1 MPRLR
6 DLTRFSGFDSRGS
19 HKESF
24 TLFVMPHAGG
34 SATGY
39 LSLVSAF
46 PENWRILAAELP
58 GRGATAGQQPCA
70 TVEEAVSRLLPVVR
84 DKAPGPYAVLGHSM
98 GALVAYELT
107 RELER
112 TGRPPTLLAVS
123 ASPAPHL
130 SGHSRRFRD
139 PRSDE
144 QLREFL
150 REAGGT
156 PREAF
161 DEPELMKYL
170 VDILRMDLTMM
181 NRYDRGVEKAIRTPI
196 AAYFGEFD
204 TLAGEDLVLPWS
216 MYSEESVTFRSWPA
230 GHFYLFEHTRTFA
243 AQLAHDVGTATENP
257 SSARTARG

>member
-6 DLTRFSGFDSRGS
+6 NLTRISGSEPRGS
-19 HKESF
+19 RKESF

-39 LSLVSAF
+39 LPLVSAF
-46 PENWRILAAELP
+46 PEDWRILAAELP

-70 TVEEAVSRLLPVVR
+70 TVEEAASRLLPVVLGEG
-84 DKAPGPYAVLGHSM
+84 PGPYAVLGHSM

-107 RELER
+107 RELELR
-112 TGRPPTLLAVS
+112 GRPPTLLAVS

-130 SGHSRRFRD
+130 AGRSGRFHG
-139 PRSDE
+139 PTSDE

-156 PREAF
+156 PQEAF
-161 DEPELMKYL
+161 EEPELMKYL

-181 NRYDRGVEKAIRTPI
+181 SRYDRGVEKVSRTPI

-204 TLAGEDLVLPWS
+204 TLAGRDVILPWS
-216 MYSEESVTFRSWPA
+216 MYSERSVTFRSWPA
-230 GHFYLFEHTRTFA
+230 GHFYPFEHPLTFA
-243 AQLAHDVGTATENP
+243 AQLAHDVDAAAEKP